1 MGLNGKTYDF
11 HAREECIL
19 AFRFRQKATRL
30 IFVNVKNQQNNAR
43 RLAEFNCKKGFE
55 PTINGFLCCR
65 LLH

>member
-11 HAREECIL
+11 HAREKCIL

-30 IFVNVKNQQNNAR
+30 IFVNVKNQQKNAR

-55 PTINGFLCCR
+55 PTISGFLC
-65 LLH
+65 